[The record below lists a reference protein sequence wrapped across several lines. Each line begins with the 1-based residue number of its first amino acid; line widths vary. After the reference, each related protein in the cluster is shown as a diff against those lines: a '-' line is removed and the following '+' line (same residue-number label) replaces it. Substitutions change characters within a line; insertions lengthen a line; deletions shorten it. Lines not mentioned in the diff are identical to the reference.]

1 MQVGLSL
8 LRVLLS
14 VARPR
19 TMVLGNI
26 PDSVIYRSV
35 DQYPNAN
42 NVPGILILEMNAPI
56 YFANSSYLRERFYKI
71 LRSDCVI
78 RN

>member
-8 LRVLLS
+8 LRLLLFM
-14 VARPR
+14 ARPR

-35 DQYPNAN
+35 DQYPNAI
-42 NVPGILILEMNAPI
+42 NVPGILILEINAPI
-56 YFANSSYLRERFYKI
+56 YFANSSYLRERFLQNIKI
-71 LRSDCVI
+71 
-78 RN
+78 

>member
-19 TMVLGNI
+19 TLVLGNI
-26 PDSVIYRSV
+26 PNSMIYRNV
-35 DQYPNAN
+35 EQYPNTN
-42 NVPGILILEMNAPI
+42 NVPGVLILDIGAPI
-56 YFANSSYLRERFYKI
+56 FFTNSSYLRER
-71 LRSDCVI
+71 
-78 RN
+78 